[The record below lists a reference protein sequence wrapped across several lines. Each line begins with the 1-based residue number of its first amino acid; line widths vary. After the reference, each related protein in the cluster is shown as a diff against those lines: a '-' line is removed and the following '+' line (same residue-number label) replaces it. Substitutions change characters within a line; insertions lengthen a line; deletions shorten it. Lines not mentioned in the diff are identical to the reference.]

1 MQISFSYAG
10 SFHTTTALAI
20 GADPSVLVTYSFLHS
35 LKTREKCAQASCS
48 FIQIYFIKQACRFQG
63 GGMQLC
69 SSLGITFSC
78 WRRCLC
84 CPWHSSSMFFSI
96 PLGVALAAAL
106 ARCKALASFPA
117 EACEVCVK
125 SFLAE
130 TLQFAWLC
138 FASPRFA
145 LHPIDVRSSDPQTSV
160 RNSIAQGG
168 CLERKHLHNT
178 HKKSY

>member
-1 MQISFSYAG
+1 MCRHKCFG
-10 SFHTTTALAI
+10 HL
-20 GADPSVLVTYSFLHS
+20 LFLHS
-35 LKTREKCAQASCS
+35 LKTCKKCAQASCS
-48 FIQIYFIKQACRFQG
+48 FIQIYFIKQACHFQG
-63 GGMQLC
+63 GGMQLR

-96 PLGVALAAAL
+96 TLGVALAAAL
-106 ARCKALASFPA
+106 SRCKALASFSA

-130 TLQFAWLC
+130 TLHFAWLC

-145 LHPIDVRSSDPQTSV
+145 LHPIDTIFWPTNKHEEFSCAGWVFGEKAAYLTHTKSPISACV
-160 RNSIAQGG
+160 CSIS
-168 CLERKHLHNT
+168 NV
-178 HKKSY
+178 